1 MILDMI
7 RMHIWRW
14 RYEHAM
20 GVAIK
25 MLKKMYAKIPF
36 DERAD
41 VWRNYR
47 KFKKEEEDDE

>member
-20 GVAIK
+20 GVALK
-25 MLKKMYAKIPF
+25 MMKKMYSKVPF
-36 DERAD
+36 DERVD
-41 VWRNYR
+41 DWRKYMR
-47 KFKKEEEDDE
+47 IEEEEEDE